1 MKFLLH
7 FLNIFQSFGS
17 LMYQIVCYWEYCI
30 KKWILFY
37 YRFGYCCWCHCGRR
51 MCHIYDSYFV
61 YFNNKY
67 VFISGSIIAIGGI
80 VFVGVVCFIS
90 IIVVA
95 LISAIAVAYKII
107 QCIQNFLASNQLL
120 CINTNVKKSAKTEN
134 STE

>member
-1 MKFLLH
+1 MFR
-7 FLNIFQSFGS
+7 I
-17 LMYQIVCYWEYCI
+17 
-30 KKWILFY
+30 Y
-37 YRFGYCCWCHCGRR
+37 YT
-51 MCHIYDSYFV
+51 YFV
-61 YFNNKY
+61 PFNNEY

-107 QCIQNFLASNQLL
+107 QIIQNFLTSNQLL
-120 CINTNVKKSAKTEN
+120 CINTNVKNSAKTEN